1 MPLSKVFTTED
12 ELLLFALLTA
22 TLFADLVFVAANAL
36 FASTIA
42 KLAIKKS
49 REIARATRVAT
60 GEVDKLTMAST
71 ARVNW
76 RISAVK
82 LGAT

>member
-12 ELLLFALLTA
+12 ELLLFALFTA

-42 KLAIKKS
+42 TLDIKRS
-49 REIARATRVAT
+49 RESARPTGVAT
-60 GEVDKLTMAST
+60 GEDELFTMASM
-71 ARVNW
+71 AEVKW
-76 RISAVK
+76 EIPAVK